1 MKRLPVL
8 ALFITA
14 LIIANIA
21 QNTVTQAQSYPAW
34 AANVAYA
41 VGNQVTYQDSTHPE
55 HLYRCQQAHTSQ
67 AAWTPPATPA
77 LWVDEGAYGGAT
89 ATNTTVPATKTNTPT
104 VQPPTNTPVSPTAT
118 SSGSG
123 GACAPA
129 YVSTTAYTGGQV

>member
-55 HLYRCQQAHTSQ
+55 HLYKCQQAHTSEIG
-67 AAWTPPATPA
+67 WEPPNTPA
-77 LWVDEGAYGGAT
+77 LWIDEGAYGGGST
-89 ATNTTVPATKTNTPT
+89 ATNTP
-104 VQPPTNTPVSPTAT
+104 
-118 SSGSG
+118 
-123 GACAPA
+123 
-129 YVSTTAYTGGQV
+129 TTAPSN